1 MQNFYWSYKSFFN
14 IKRKK
19 MLKIDR
25 QHLFL
30 FIFSSFISNIFG
42 IFLRGNLLIKC
53 PQMFTGPVGPVEV
66 LFYWPKAI
74 FGNLYWPGA
83 IGPLLASSHEWDSPQ
98 LKLLPSA
105 LNLMLLVANLT
116 NTKWGK
122 KSENDWK
129 PGKWV
134 IIWEYSERPIQWTP
148 TWQGLDG
155 SQKTLRPCDLNKTIK
170 PQHWKG

>member
-74 FGNLYWPGA
+74 FGNFYWPGA
-83 IGPLLASSHEWDSPQ
+83 IGPLLASS
-98 LKLLPSA
+98 
-105 LNLMLLVANLT
+105 
-116 NTKWGK
+116 
-122 KSENDWK
+122 
-129 PGKWV
+129 PGL
-134 IIWEYSERPIQWTP
+134 Y
-148 TWQGLDG
+148 L
-155 SQKTLRPCDLNKTIK
+155 
-170 PQHWKG
+170 